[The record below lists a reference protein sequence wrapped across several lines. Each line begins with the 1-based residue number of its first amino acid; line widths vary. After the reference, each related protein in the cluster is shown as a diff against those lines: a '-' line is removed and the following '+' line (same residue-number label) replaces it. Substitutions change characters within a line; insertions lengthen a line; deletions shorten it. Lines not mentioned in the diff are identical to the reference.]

1 MRKGHKWS
9 DGEAFTADDVVF
21 WVDDIMRNEELTA
34 SVWGNW
40 AAGGETVKINKID
53 DQTFTFI
60 FAKPNPVFLHYLATS
75 GSYFTPWAAAHVLKK
90 YHIDYNA
97 DADTEAKAAGYDDWK
112 LQFKAYNYKWKDAVT
127 ATAKG
132 LEVPTLESRI
142 VAAATDGQNH
152 NFIANPY
159 YFKVDSAGNQLP
171 YIDRHNER
179 FLEKQIWTLEM
190 INGNV
195 DQKSQNVD
203 LADFPLIK
211 ENESRG
217 DFTLRLD

>member
-1 MRKGHKWS
+1 
-9 DGEAFTADDVVF
+9 
-21 WVDDIMRNEELTA
+21 MRNEELTA